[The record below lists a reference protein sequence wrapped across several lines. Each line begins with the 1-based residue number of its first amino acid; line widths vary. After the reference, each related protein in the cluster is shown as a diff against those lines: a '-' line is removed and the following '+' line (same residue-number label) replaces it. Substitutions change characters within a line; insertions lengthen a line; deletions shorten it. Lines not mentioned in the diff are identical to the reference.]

1 MLRLDL
7 SNFYLRDLRCEH
19 FRADI
24 PDCRFDFALAASA
37 KKIRLSKSGIGP
49 GTVDLSIRDLAPFI
63 LKKYHEIKTVEV
75 SVDRDWVRVKG
86 YGQFLIFNANFDV
99 MAHLTT
105 NGTQLI
111 LTDCIVRIDN
121 KETDPDSQKALIET
135 LNPVIDFAKDLD
147 LYDAVFARRV
157 EILGNTIKVSGDVK
171 IPDLPTN

>member
-1 MLRLDL
+1 
-7 SNFYLRDLRCEH
+7 
-19 FRADI
+19 
-24 PDCRFDFALAASA
+24 
-37 KKIRLSKSGIGP
+37 
-49 GTVDLSIRDLAPFI
+49 
-63 LKKYHEIKTVEV
+63 
-75 SVDRDWVRVKG
+75 
-86 YGQFLIFNANFDV
+86 